1 MSMASARLRY
11 KGLTRLLSSRSLF
24 FNSVCSHRN
33 SSLVDA
39 KGFRVA
45 AVRLLATTA
54 TTSGNAET
62 NLDSH
67 DGKRKEEK
75 KAKDD
80 GNIFFDNIGKIFLS
94 AIGAIILGLVRSS
107 YGASNRDKIRDNIE
121 DDSLIDP
128 LEIDDLRVAN
138 SELSPDVFRAI
149 LKGVSKDFPEGI
161 STYEEFVWSVRSTM
175 KSLKGDAFTV
185 ELGHLLDRS
194 VDFALLG
201 KEKSRNDKVS
211 TIFYLTALS
220 LVLDIDT
227 SVSERIRLLFEV
239 VEETRGTVTYQ
250 DVKNLVGYLQDT
262 SQLATDT
269 QVIKAENYIP
279 VQEYKR
285 GSPEELIAWNGSK
298 DDAMDL
304 KSFNDILRSKS
315 VCAWGECYFKK
326 KPPI

>member
-1 MSMASARLRY
+1 MSVALARLRR
-11 KGLTRLLSSRSLF
+11 KGLTCLLSSRSF
-24 FNSVCSHRN
+24 FVNSACPYQNR
-33 SSLVDA
+33 SLVNA
-39 KGFRVA
+39 KNFRVA
-45 AVRLLATTA
+45 TVRLLSTA
-54 TTSGNAET
+54 TAANVNAET
-62 NLDSH
+62 SKTSDAE
-67 DGKRKEEK
+67 KEKEEK
-75 KAKDD
+75 KKKDD

-94 AIGAIILGLVRSS
+94 AIGCIILGLIRSS
-107 YGASNRDKIRDNIE
+107 YGASNRDKIREKIE

-138 SELSPDVFRAI
+138 SELSADVFRSI
-149 LKGVSKDFPEGI
+149 LKEVSKDFPDGI
-161 STYEEFVWSVRSTM
+161 VTYGEFVYTVRRTM

-185 ELGHLLDRS
+185 ELGHLLDRA

-201 KEKSRNDKVS
+201 QGKSRNDKVP

-220 LVLDIDT
+220 LALDIDT

-239 VEETRGTVTYQ
+239 LGQQRGTVTYE
-250 DVKNLVGYLQDT
+250 DVENLVGYLQDT

-279 VQEYKR
+279 IQEYKR
-285 GSPEELIAWNGSK
+285 GSPEELIAWNGNK
-298 DDAMDL
+298 DDVMDL
-304 KSFNDILRSKS
+304 ISFNDILRSRS